1 MADSAHIPA
10 TEPARQGGGPDRRPD
25 GLRTRR
31 PKRSLRG
38 EAALVG
44 VTVVVLAGVG
54 FLLYLNAPS
63 RHGQLPTFAIG
74 WALAVFLGLRFL
86 TGRLLGVRLGLTGSL
101 LSAALAIGAGFGLQ
115 AVIDPHG
122 GAAAFALFA
131 VLSLLATM
139 AFVALLGLAR
149 RPTTG
154 TVEVPAGRPRPLRAL
169 QMRTARTTR
178 YLGILELSARYGLGP
193 LRNFRHSHD
202 QRELGAALRDG
213 LQEAGGV
220 FVKFGQ
226 FLSARTDL
234 VPETI
239 ALELSGLQDDV
250 APMPPQAVGEVIRR
264 ELGSLADE
272 RFAEFDERPLAAASI
287 AQVHR
292 ARLASGAEVVVK
304 VQRPEIER
312 LVDRDLDILL
322 RLATA
327 LEERDWARRIG
338 AVALARGF
346 AENLR
351 QELDFRVEAQNIA
364 AVAADHGSL
373 RVPRVYREL
382 STRRVLVEEF
392 IDGSPLRAAREEL
405 TQDQGKQLARSLL
418 DGVLTQTLESGVF
431 HGDPHAGNVLVDER
445 GQIALLDFGSVGR
458 LDRLQL
464 PAVTQALVAITRS
477 HPGLLAEALVDLS
490 TPSDEVTDLD
500 ELQRAL
506 ARFLVQR
513 LGPGMEPSAEIL
525 NDLVRLVVQHGLALD
540 PQLAALFRSL
550 ATLDGT
556 LRLIDPSFNLVGEA
570 QRFAQE
576 HRVGVPGPAQ
586 LRDEALDDLL
596 ELLPALRRIPRRLDR
611 ISGALERGELTLRL
625 RPFAHPRDAGLVTRL
640 TNRLILAFISASIG
654 VVSVFLLQLGRGP
667 ILFETHL
674 DILLG
679 YGGLIAATILGLRVL
694 VAITRD
700 SG

>member
-1 MADSAHIPA
+1 MADLAHIPA
-10 TEPARQGGGPDRRPD
+10 SKSAGGSDARPRRR
-25 GLRTRR
+25 GRR
-31 PKRSLRG
+31 PKRSPRR

-44 VTVVVLAGVG
+44 VTALVLVGVG

-63 RHGQLPTFAIG
+63 KRGQLPTFAVG

-101 LSAALAIGAGFGLQ
+101 LSAGLAIGAGFGLQ

-139 AFVALLGLAR
+139 AFVALAGLVR
-149 RPTTG
+149 RPSTEATA
-154 TVEVPAGRPRPLRAL
+154 VPAGRPRPLRAL

-178 YLGILELSARYGLGP
+178 YLGILELATRYGLGP
-193 LRNFRHSHD
+193 LRTFRRSHD

-226 FLSARTDL
+226 FLSARADL

-239 ALELSGLQDDV
+239 ALELSSLQDDV
-250 APMPPQAVGEVIRR
+250 APMSTQAAREVIRR
-264 ELGSLADE
+264 ELGSVADE
-272 RFAEFDERPLAAASI
+272 VFVEFDERPLAAASI

-322 RLATA
+322 RLAAA
-327 LEERDWARRIG
+327 LEERAWARRIG

-364 AVAADHGSL
+364 AVAAADGSL

-392 IDGSPLRAAREEL
+392 IDGRPLRAAREEL
-405 TQDQGKQLARSLL
+405 TPDECKRLAHSLL
-418 DGVLTQTLESGVF
+418 DGVLTQILESGVF
-431 HGDPHAGNVLVDER
+431 HADPHAGNVLVDER
-445 GQIALLDFGSVGR
+445 RQIALLDFGSVGR

-464 PAVTQALVAITRS
+464 PAVTRALVAIARR
-477 HPGLLAEALVDLS
+477 HPGLLAEALSDLS
-490 TPSDEVTDLD
+490 TPGNEVVDLD
-500 ELQRAL
+500 ELERAL
-506 ARFLVQR
+506 ARFFVQR
-513 LGPGMEPSAEIL
+513 LGPGMEPGAEIL
-525 NDLVRLVVQHGLALD
+525 NDLLRLVVQHGLALD

-556 LRLIDPSFNLVGEA
+556 LRVIDPSFSLVEAA
-570 QRFAQE
+570 QRFAEE
-576 HRVGVPGPAQ
+576 HRLGLPGPTQ
-586 LRDEALDDLL
+586 FRDQALDDLL
-596 ELLPALRRIPRRLDR
+596 ELLPALRRIPRRVDR
-611 ISGALERGELTLRL
+611 ITGALERGELTVRL
-625 RPFAHPRDAGLVTRL
+625 RPFAHPRDASLVTRL
-640 TNRLILAFISASIG
+640 ANRFILAFISGSIG
-654 VVSVFLLQLGRGP
+654 VVSVFLLQLSRGP
-667 ILFETHL
+667 AVFETHL
-674 DILLG
+674 DVLLG
-679 YGGLIAATILGLRVL
+679 YGGLIAATMLGLRVL

-700 SG
+700 GG